1 MKIQKSYLDAIC
13 DRDCKVQQKGLQSAK
28 GWWITKCDK
37 SGLQIVMSVR
47 LQSATG
53 WLQSVI
59 VITICAMGLQSVMV
73 PGETFPALFG
83 TWYLEIEKNNYPI
96 WGKSALI
103 LAICVLSFSYKMYF

>member
-37 SGLQIVMSVR
+37 SGLQIVTSVR

-53 WLQSVI
+53 
-59 VITICAMGLQSVMV
+59 
-73 PGETFPALFG
+73 
-83 TWYLEIEKNNYPI
+83 
-96 WGKSALI
+96 
-103 LAICVLSFSYKMYF
+103 